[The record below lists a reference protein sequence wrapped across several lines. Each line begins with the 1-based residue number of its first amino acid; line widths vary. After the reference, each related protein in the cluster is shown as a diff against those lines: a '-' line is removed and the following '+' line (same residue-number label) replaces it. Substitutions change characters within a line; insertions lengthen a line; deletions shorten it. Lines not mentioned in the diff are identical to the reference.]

1 MKERTNERE
10 SEVKRKLRIKGIK
23 SLGTISA
30 TLSNVLSS
38 LNRLV
43 SHCLFV
49 LFYKEVLLTLNATA
63 NIGSN
68 TTRIVF

>member
-30 TLSNVLSS
+30 ILSNVLSS